1 MQGSAFR
8 TSTASQQ
15 MTPHQEFT
23 PQRTSTCLLIEK
35 NTFYSCLVT
44 SYIINVYLCLAMLH
58 AWTLEHQHDAL
69 HLMLDTYEGRKP
81 MASWRRPPGHPRNVW
96 LNKIREDANYC
107 YLCCGDLRSP
117 GVMEQHNGPL
127 GLSDDYDDDKH
138 ETATTDDHSRTTRD
152 WL

>member
-1 MQGSAFR
+1 
-8 TSTASQQ
+8 
-15 MTPHQEFT
+15 
-23 PQRTSTCLLIEK
+23 
-35 NTFYSCLVT
+35 
-44 SYIINVYLCLAMLH
+44 MLH
-58 AWTLEHQHDAL
+58 AWTLEHQNDAL

-117 GVMEQHNGPL
+117 GVMEQHNSPL
-127 GLSDDYDDDKH
+127 GLSDDDDDDKH